1 MLIVPGFAVPA
12 GTNLFDLIT
21 TKIGNF
27 SSLFENFYLIKSG
40 DFFIV
45 LLIQQV
51 CFGFLG
57 TITQFGLLYGYYF
70 SPSAYLLLR
79 KKDKNEQ
86 KYLKDETLTFE
97 FGYVYSL
104 NLTILGIV
112 FIYSIHIP
120 FVLFFG
126 ILYFIMKY
134 YTDAHLLL
142 NMYKNEIDSSGKLV
156 HNACIK
162 VIALLLFFQFCVFL
176 KVFIENKLLSLLLL
190 VMFVLTFI
198 VYIFNLKEILR
209 TDLFIDEIYDLSN
222 EFLKEW
228 HRKYSHP
235 MMIEASTGVKQV
247 TNQDFDLT
255 QKLGVDFEELD

>member
-21 TKIGNF
+21 SKIGNF

-40 DFFIV
+40 DFFII

-57 TITQFGLLYGYYF
+57 TITQFGLLSGYYF

-79 KKDKNEQ
+79 KKINNEQ
-86 KYLKDETLTFE
+86 KYLKDETCTFD

-120 FVLFFG
+120 FVVFFG
-126 ILYFIMKY
+126 IIYFIMKFF
-134 YTDAHLLL
+134 TDAHLLL
-142 NMYKNEIDSSGKLV
+142 NLFKNEIDSSGKLA

-162 VIALLLFFQFCVFL
+162 VIGLLLFFQICIFF
-176 KVFIENKLLSLLLL
+176 KVFIENKILSFLLLI
-190 VMFVLTFI
+190 MFGFTII
-198 VYIFNLKEILR
+198 VYFFNLKEILK
-209 TDLFIDEIYDLSN
+209 TDLFVDEIYDLSS

-235 MMIEASTGVKQV
+235 MMIEASTGLKQV
-247 TNQDFDLT
+247 INPEFDIT